1 MASKSGFAAKVTMS
15 ATTIAGMGTWSM
27 DGLTRETIEDT
38 AFGDT
43 VKKYVFGF
51 MDGGAI
57 SFDGN
62 YDPAD
67 TTGQDILNSACI
79 NASALGSGSIR
90 LYIDNTSYW
99 TIASTSGGEL
109 LVTKANA
116 VTMEKSGLGKISFTA
131 KVSGDAMVL
140 LP

>member
-1 MASKSGFAAKVTMS
+1 MASKSGFAAKVTMG
-15 ATTIAGMGTWSM
+15 TYTIAGMGSWSM
-27 DGLTRETIEDT
+27 DGLSRETIEDT

-51 MDGGAI
+51 MDGG
-57 SFDGN
+57 SLTFEGN

-67 TTGQDILNSACI
+67 STGQAILNSACV

-99 TIASTSGGEL
+99 TVASNGQL

-116 VTMEKSGLGKISFTA
+116 ISMEKNGLGKISFSA
-131 KVSGDAMVL
+131 KVSGAAMVL
-140 LP
+140 I

>member
-1 MASKSGFAAKVTMS
+1 MASKSGFAAKVTMG
-15 ATTIAGMGTWSM
+15 TYTIAGMGSWSM
-27 DGLTRETIEDT
+27 DGISRETIEDT

-51 MDGGAI
+51 MDGG
-57 SFDGN
+57 SLTFDGN

-67 TTGQDILNSACI
+67 STGQAILNSACV

-99 TIASTSGGEL
+99 TVASNGQL

-116 VTMEKSGLGKISFTA
+116 ISMEKNGLGKISFSA
-131 KVSGDAMVL
+131 KVSGAAMVL
-140 LP
+140 I

>member
-1 MASKSGFAAKVTMS
+1 MASKSGFAAKVTMG
-15 ATTIAGMGTWSM
+15 TYTIAGMGTWSM
-27 DGLTRETIEDT
+27 DGVTRETIEDT

-43 VKKYVFGF
+43 IKSFVFGF
-51 MDGGAI
+51 MDGGSL

-67 TTGQDILNSACI
+67 STGQDILNSACV

-99 TIASTSGGEL
+99 TIGSTGEL
-109 LVTKANA
+109 LVTKAKA
-116 VTMEKSGLGKISFTA
+116 ITMDKNGLGKVSFSA
-131 KVSGDAMVL
+131 KVSGSEMVL
-140 LP
+140 VPVA

>member
-1 MASKSGFAAKVTMS
+1 MASKSGFAAKVTMG
-15 ATTIAGMGTWSM
+15 TYTIAGMGTWSM
-27 DGLTRETIEDT
+27 DGLSRETIEDT

-51 MDGGAI
+51 MDGGSL

-62 YDPAD
+62 YDPSDA
-67 TTGQDILNSACI
+67 TGQAILNSACK
-79 NASALGSGSIR
+79 NASVLGSGSIR

-99 TIASTSGGEL
+99 TVESGGEL

-116 VTMEKSGLGKISFTA
+116 ITMDKNGLGKVSFSA
-131 KVSGDAMVL
+131 KVSGAAMAL
-140 LP
+140 I

>member
-1 MASKSGFAAKVTMS
+1 MASKSGFAAKVTLG
-15 ATTIAGMGTWSM
+15 TYLIAGMGSWSM
-27 DGLTRETIEDT
+27 DGYSRETIEDT

-51 MDGGAI
+51 GSGGTI
-57 SFDGN
+57 SFNGN
-62 YDPAD
+62 YDPTD
-67 TTGQDILNSACI
+67 SDGQAILNSACV

-99 TIASTSGGEL
+99 TVATGGEL

-116 VTMEKSGLGKISFTA
+116 VTMEKNGLGQVSFSA
-131 KVSGDAMVL
+131 QVSAAAMVL
-140 LP
+140 I

>member
-1 MASKSGFAAKVTMS
+1 MSSKSGFAAKVTMG
-15 ATTIAGMGTWSM
+15 TYTIAGMGSWSM
-27 DGLTRETIEDT
+27 DGLSRETIEDT

-51 MDGGAI
+51 MDGG
-57 SFDGN
+57 SLTFDGN

-67 TTGQDILNSACI
+67 STGQAILNSACV

-99 TIASTSGGEL
+99 TVASNGQL

-116 VTMEKSGLGKISFTA
+116 ISMEKNGLGKISFSA
-131 KVSGDAMVL
+131 KVSGAAMVL
-140 LP
+140 I

>member
-1 MASKSGFAAKVTMS
+1 MASKSGFAASVKMS
-15 ATTIAGMGTWSM
+15 TTTIAGMGTWSM
-27 DGLTRETIEDT
+27 DGVSRETIEDT

-51 MDGGAI
+51 MDGGSL

-67 TTGQDILNSACI
+67 STGQAILNSACV
-79 NASALGSGSIR
+79 NASVLGPGSIR

-99 TIASTSGGEL
+99 TIASGGQL

-131 KVSGDAMVL
+131 KVSGAAMEL
-140 LP
+140 I

>member
-1 MASKSGFAAKVTMS
+1 MASKSGFAASVKMS
-15 ATTIAGMGTWSM
+15 TTTIAGMGTWNM
-27 DGLTRETIEDT
+27 DGLSRETIEDT

-51 MDGGAI
+51 MDGGSL

-67 TTGQDILNSACI
+67 STGQAILNSACV
-79 NASALGSGSIR
+79 NASVLGPGSIR

-99 TIASTSGGEL
+99 TIASGGQL

-116 VTMEKSGLGKISFTA
+116 ITMEKSGLGKISFTA
-131 KVSGDAMVL
+131 KVSGAAMEL
-140 LP
+140 I

>member
-1 MASKSGFAAKVTMS
+1 MASKPGFAAKVTMG
-15 ATTIAGMGTWSM
+15 TYNIAGMGTWSM
-27 DGLTRETIEDT
+27 DGVSRETIEDT

-51 MDGGAI
+51 MDGGSL

-62 YDPAD
+62 YDPED
-67 TTGQDILNSACI
+67 STGQAILNSACK
-79 NASALGSGSIR
+79 NASVLGSGSIR

-99 TIASTSGGEL
+99 TVESGGEL

-116 VTMEKSGLGKISFTA
+116 ITMDKNGLGKISFTA
-131 KVSGDAMVL
+131 KVSGAAMELV
-140 LP
+140 

>member
-1 MASKSGFAAKVTMS
+1 MASKSGFAAKVAMGTY
-15 ATTIAGMGTWSM
+15 TIAGMGTWSM
-27 DGLTRETIEDT
+27 DGLSRETIEDT

-51 MDGGAI
+51 MDGGSL

-62 YDPAD
+62 YDPD
-67 TTGQDILNSACI
+67 NSTGQAILNSACI
-79 NASALGSGSIR
+79 NASVLGPGSIR

-99 TIASTSGGEL
+99 TIASGGQL

-131 KVSGDAMVL
+131 KVSGAAMEL
-140 LP
+140 I

>member
-1 MASKSGFAAKVTMS
+1 MASKSGFAAKVTLG
-15 ATTIAGMGTWSM
+15 TNTIAGMGTWSM
-27 DGLTRETIEDT
+27 DGVSRETIEDT

-51 MDGGAI
+51 MDGGGLT
-57 SFDGN
+57 FDGN
-62 YDPAD
+62 YDPSD
-67 TTGQDILNSACI
+67 STGQAILNSACI

-99 TIASTSGGEL
+99 TVGSGGTL

-116 VTMEKSGLGKISFTA
+116 VTMDKNALGKISFAA
-131 KVSGDAMVL
+131 KVSGAAMVL
-140 LP
+140 I